1 MLLMHWFRTFS
12 KIRSSHV
19 RLAETT
25 NFRLI
30 FTNNLRLSHIFFDHV
45 MIFKKCTYVLIQK
58 YFSKIAFLS
67 KYCKSS
73 YKSWFKE
80 IENSMSEK
88 INSKDF
94 RHRSTELWTIE
105 ISLLDTAVFQILIYK
120 SKTFSNEKQK

>member
-1 MLLMHWFRTFS
+1 MLLMHWFRIFS
-12 KIRSSHV
+12 KIRFSHV
-19 RLAETT
+19 RLIETT

-30 FTNNLRLSHIFFDHV
+30 FTNILRFSHIFFDHV

-73 YKSWFKE
+73 YKSWFKK
-80 IENSMSEK
+80 IENFMFEE

-94 RHRSTELWTIE
+94 RHRFTKLWTVE
-105 ISLLDTAVFQILIYK
+105 ISLLDTAVFQILSYK
-120 SKTFSNEKQK
+120 FKTFSNEKQK